1 MQKSFSENTSLAPD
15 ELSAFIEQMKEPLLV
30 TNLGQPQ
37 FVAQSLS
44 AFETMVRRLRILERQ
59 QRMDGLTHGRISG
72 GSRSGGKVIP
82 FRK

>member
-1 MQKSFSENTSLAPD
+1 MQKSLSEIASLAPD
-15 ELSAFIEQMKEPLLV
+15 ELSAFIEQMNQPLLV
-30 TNLGQPQ
+30 TDRGQPQ

-59 QRMDGLTHGRISG
+59 QTRNEFTLGTASG
-72 GSRSGGKVIP
+72 GSSGKVIP